1 MGKESFDSDT
11 AASDFTARVERLCPV
26 QSTARTSLGA
36 LWKTLQ
42 QPLGSSVGV
51 TSLPPSTT
59 SLSPK
64 CMGDCS
70 TKLSLRAGPVSA
82 QQRITRW
89 PSAPPLSQPR

>member
-36 LWKTLQ
+36 LWNTLQ
-42 QPLGSSVGV
+42 PPLGSSVVV

-64 CMGDCS
+64 CIGLLDEAEFYEWDPCRRS
-70 TKLSLRAGPVSA
+70 SG
-82 QQRITRW
+82 
-89 PSAPPLSQPR
+89 